1 MVMILYGWFLGEFVR
16 LKPNGMDSSHLY
28 RISIK
33 VGSNQ
38 TKGIHTMNDDITI
51 TIDLAKN
58 VFQVAV
64 FNRSGNVLFNN
75 VLNEKRMC
83 KLIEK
88 YPNARIYMEACGSSH
103 YWGRY
108 FQKREHFVGLL
119 PAQIVA
125 GFRMGN
131 KSDKN
136 DALAIY
142 EASKSKN
149 EQIHLVPILTLEQQ
163 DISMMHTYREG
174 CKKQRNQIASR
185 IRGIGLEY
193 GVKFPLGINKLCE
206 QINDVLEDGENELTV
221 KGRELIDQLYSEL
234 KQVMKLFV
242 QATKDIEVLAK
253 ENDACKRLTTVPGIA
268 WLGASMMFAK
278 FGNASHFKR
287 GRDGSACLGLVPA
300 HTGTGGTV
308 RILGI
313 TKRGDTYLRSILVNG
328 ARAVV
333 IHSKEKTDKLS
344 CWIRDLLARKSFNT
358 VVVAVANKMVRMA
371 TALLKSGEEYRQAV
385 AQ

>member
-1 MVMILYGWFLGEFVR
+1 M
-16 LKPNGMDSSHLY
+16 KDN
-28 RISIK
+28 
-33 VGSNQ
+33 
-38 TKGIHTMNDDITI
+38 TTI

-58 VFQVAV
+58 IFQVAV
-64 FNRSGNVLFNN
+64 FNRSGNVLINKA
-75 VLNEKRMC
+75 LNAQKMC
-83 KLIEK
+83 KLIEQ
-88 YPNARIYMEACGSSH
+88 YPDANIYMEACGSSH

-108 FQKREHFVGLL
+108 FQKRGHFVGLL

-125 GFRMGN
+125 GFRTGN

-142 EASKSKN
+142 ETSQSKN
-149 EQIHLVPILTLEQQ
+149 KHIHLIPILTLAQQ

-193 GVKFPLGINKLCE
+193 GIKFPLGINKLCE
-206 QINDVLEDGENELTV
+206 QIPDALEDGENELTC
-221 KGRELIDQLYSEL
+221 KGRALINQLYTEL
-234 KQVMKLFV
+234 KSVMILFE
-242 QATKDIEVLAK
+242 QATKEIEINAK
-253 ENDACKRLTTVPGIA
+253 ENDACKRLTTVPGIG
-268 WLGASMMFAK
+268 WLGASMLFAK

-287 GRDGSACLGLVPA
+287 GREASACLGLVPA
-300 HTGTGGTV
+300 HTGTGGVV

-333 IHSKEKTDKLS
+333 IHSKEKPDKLN
-344 CWIRDLLARKSFNT
+344 CWIRDLLARKSFNK